1 MRIIWFILLTA
12 LVTGCG
18 SSGGV
23 TGNAVDPGPGPG
35 PAPAPSQ
42 ATVYISTSAAS
53 AATIIYGVGFVLQ
66 LPAGV
71 TVPAKADGEVLDG
84 ILKTSDSGVSAG
96 ARYVPATATAR
107 ASVKVNIFDPGGFAV
122 GELAT
127 LTCAIAPQSTVSATG
142 FTLSDFVAK
151 DADGAVMGGITP
163 HFSVQTQ

>member
-23 TGNAVDPGPGPG
+23 TGNAVDPDSPGPV
-35 PAPAPSQ
+35 PKPTR
-42 ATVYISTSAAS
+42 ATVSISTSAAS
-53 AATIIYGVGFVLQ
+53 AATIIYGVGFVLH

-84 ILKTSDSGVSAG
+84 ILQTTGSGVFAG

-107 ASVKVNIFDPGGFAV
+107 ASVKVDIADEGGFAV
-122 GELAT
+122 GDLAT
-127 LTCAIAPQSTVSATG
+127 LTCAIAPPSAVSATG

-151 DADGAVMGGITP
+151 DADGAVMLGITP